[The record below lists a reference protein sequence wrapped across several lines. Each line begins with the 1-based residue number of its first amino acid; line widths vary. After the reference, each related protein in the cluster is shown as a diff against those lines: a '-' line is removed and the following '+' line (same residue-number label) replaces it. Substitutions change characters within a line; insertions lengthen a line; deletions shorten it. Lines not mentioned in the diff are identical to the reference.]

1 MTEDESNFNAQIEKE
16 NELNR
21 LEEMG
26 IDRDSIESAESLKG
40 DWIQRDKQEIDQ
52 KLLER
57 QNQDKEKPK
66 GLLQRSVESLS
77 LNSDVSFNTQDY
89 LRQLESGDSLA
100 EIIQFE
106 EGDKRR
112 SRARTGTRYNFRTAV
127 DFWSWTSLSGNYS
140 HSNSF
145 MKSSSTSSKSNTVSY
160 DGNLKLFNAKNTSTL
175 QLRTVT

>member
-57 QNQDKEKPK
+57 
-66 GLLQRSVESLS
+66 
-77 LNSDVSFNTQDY
+77 
-89 LRQLESGDSLA
+89 
-100 EIIQFE
+100 
-106 EGDKRR
+106 
-112 SRARTGTRYNFRTAV
+112 
-127 DFWSWTSLSGNYS
+127 
-140 HSNSF
+140 
-145 MKSSSTSSKSNTVSY
+145 
-160 DGNLKLFNAKNTSTL
+160 
-175 QLRTVT
+175 

>member
-26 IDRDSIESAESLKG
+26 IDRDSTESAESLKG

-66 GLLQRSVESLS
+66 GLLQRSVESL
-77 LNSDVSFNTQDY
+77 
-89 LRQLESGDSLA
+89 
-100 EIIQFE
+100 
-106 EGDKRR
+106 
-112 SRARTGTRYNFRTAV
+112 
-127 DFWSWTSLSGNYS
+127 
-140 HSNSF
+140 
-145 MKSSSTSSKSNTVSY
+145 
-160 DGNLKLFNAKNTSTL
+160 
-175 QLRTVT
+175 

>member
-1 MTEDESNFNAQIEKE
+1 M
-16 NELNR
+16 ELT
-21 LEEMG
+21 
-26 IDRDSIESAESLKG
+26 S
-40 DWIQRDKQEIDQ
+40 QDQ

-127 DFWSWTSLSGNYS
+127 DPGLGLLSVAII
-140 HSNSF
+140 H
-145 MKSSSTSSKSNTVSY
+145 TAIA
-160 DGNLKLFNAKNTSTL
+160 L
-175 QLRTVT
+175 